1 MNFCI
6 SERSLAPS
14 ARLPKW
20 GTTSSALFSCAV
32 GILVAVSPAV
42 LQAQTSGPTRESWT
56 VGLAAGVFNYE
67 PSGGEGFPII
77 ALRADQPV
85 SEWVRLEVST
95 TYSRPEVQ
103 TNAGGMF
110 DPTLPVERTNIF
122 TVTLGFQVRW
132 TLDRLEPYAGASAG
146 FFGRYDSDP
155 AGRRFGHSTFQ
166 FPLGV
171 RLWATDH
178 IGVRGEYR
186 FDEDAHEVV
195 NRSDSEMTVGVFW
208 TF

>member
-1 MNFCI
+1 MNPYI
-6 SERSLAPS
+6 PQRSPAPS
-14 ARLPKW
+14 VRLTKRA
-20 GTTSSALFSCAV
+20 GTRPVLISCAV
-32 GILVAVSPAV
+32 GLLMVVSPMV
-42 LQAQTSGPTRESWT
+42 LQGQASGPTRQSWS

-95 TYSRPEVQ
+95 TYTRPEVQ
-103 TNAGGMF
+103 TNPGGMF
-110 DPTLPVERTNIF
+110 DPTLPVERTNLF
-122 TVTLGFQVRW
+122 TVTLGFQLRL
-132 TLDRLEPYAGASAG
+132 TLGRVEPYAGASAG

-166 FPLGV
+166 FPFGV

-186 FDEDAHEVV
+186 FDQDNHQGITH
-195 NRSDSEMTVGVFW
+195 SDNEMTAGVFW